1 MKTIAIVIFLM
12 FAIAGQ
18 SYAFDLSISIP
29 KGFDV
34 EAQYRIWLPN
44 NKTVETSMT
53 GLEARVGW
61 KPVFAWFSYDEA
73 NRRMYGQTLK
83 KFSLY
88 GLGGGARV
96 NIGEYLQVHTS
107 IGYFIPKSDL
117 QSNPGM
123 GAEPLG
129 YYWKELLTRI
139 GQSQFCPRIYKFG
152 YQIQGNVGGSIG
164 LDFKYPLYKGLNL
177 NVTADYRWLRLRETF
192 KGYISESSYV
202 ETRETNSFSG
212 PLFGVGLKYEF

>member
-1 MKTIAIVIFLM
+1 MV
-12 FAIAGQ
+12 GQ
-18 SYAFDLSISIP
+18 SYAFDLSIP

-34 EAQYRIWLPN
+34 MAQYRMWLPSN
-44 NKTVETSMT
+44 RTVETSKIGM
-53 GLEARVGW
+53 EARIGYR
-61 KPVFAWFSYDEA
+61 PVFAWFSFDEA

-88 GLGGGARV
+88 GVGGGARV

-117 QSNPGM
+117 QDNPMM

-139 GQSQFCPRIYKFG
+139 GQGQFCPRIYKFG
-152 YQIQGNVGGSIG
+152 YDIQGNVGGSIG

-177 NVTADYRWLRLRETF
+177 NVSADYRWLRLRETY
-192 KGYISESSYV
+192 KGYLTGPENSYV
-202 ETRETNSFSG
+202 EVRETNSFSG